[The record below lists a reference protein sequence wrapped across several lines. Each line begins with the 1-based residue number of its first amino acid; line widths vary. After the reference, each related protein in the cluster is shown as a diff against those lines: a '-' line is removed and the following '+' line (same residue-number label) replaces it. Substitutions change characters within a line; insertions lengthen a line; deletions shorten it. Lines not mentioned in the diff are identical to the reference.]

1 MSGIGAALVFM
12 AEQEWQSKASQEA
25 RAERLALAAA
35 KHAEKRKQATDL
47 LGGKCQH
54 CGAASDLRFHHYKF
68 NGKEHRKQV
77 GLNAWYWTLK
87 VGAEEAK
94 KELVLLCEPC
104 HKKLHQDMWQ
114 KTIEVANN

>member
-1 MSGIGAALVFM
+1 MSGIGAALVFV
-12 AEQEWQSKASQEA
+12 AEQEWQSKAGQEA
-25 RAERLALAAA
+25 RAARASLEAA
-35 KHAEKRKQATDL
+35 KRAERRTQAAEL
-47 LGGKCQH
+47 LGGRCQH
-54 CGAASDLRFHHYKF
+54 CGTGNDLRFHHYKF

-77 GLNAWYWTLK
+77 GLTASDWTLK

-104 HKKLHQDMWQ
+104 HKKLHQDIWQ